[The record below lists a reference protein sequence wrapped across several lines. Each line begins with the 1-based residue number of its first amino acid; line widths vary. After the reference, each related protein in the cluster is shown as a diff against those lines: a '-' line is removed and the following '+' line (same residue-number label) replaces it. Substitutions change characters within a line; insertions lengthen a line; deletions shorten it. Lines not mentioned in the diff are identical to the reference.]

1 MTRDMDLLRLILLK
15 VEGYTYTYPDL
26 SPLTIDGYDWQVVGE
41 HIKLLT
47 ESAYLDSMEVDYGLC
62 PTRLTMKG
70 HDFLDS
76 IRNDGVWK
84 KVKEKVK
91 EKGGG
96 FTMEILKALATQALS
111 QLLGLAAGT

>member
-1 MTRDMDLLRLILLK
+1 MDLIRQILLK
-15 VEGYTYTYPDL
+15 VEGYENPYPVLD
-26 SPLTIDGYDWQVVGE
+26 PLTIDGYDWHVVGE
-41 HIKLLT
+41 HVKLLT
-47 ESAYLDSMEVDYGLC
+47 ESDYLDSMEIDYGLC

-84 KVKEKVK
+84 KVKEQVT

-96 FTMEILKALATQALS
+96 FTMEILRSLATQALS
-111 QLLGLAAGT
+111 QLLGLAAGS